1 MPLTLVT
8 ESANPYVRYSSE
20 MDVWSHSTDDPAIM
34 HDIEMVDGALPAPI
48 IIDVENIEMGWLL
61 LGQGVR
67 DWQPFPALDKPL
79 DKPDGDY
86 KQGFAVKMY
95 STKLFGDSPLRE
107 MSANGK
113 GLMIFIQNL
122 YNEAEP
128 KFGKGEVPAV
138 KIKATPRQKLG
149 KGNTRIVNYEIVKWV
164 DRPADMV
171 SDAPSVE
178 STEQQPTTAPA
189 ASGDTFDDDEV

>member
-86 KQGFAVKMY
+86 KQD
-95 STKLFGDSPLRE
+95 LL
-107 MSANGK
+107 
-113 GLMIFIQNL
+113 
-122 YNEAEP
+122 
-128 KFGKGEVPAV
+128 
-138 KIKATPRQKLG
+138 
-149 KGNTRIVNYEIVKWV
+149 
-164 DRPADMV
+164 
-171 SDAPSVE
+171 
-178 STEQQPTTAPA
+178 
-189 ASGDTFDDDEV
+189 

>member
-1 MPLTLVT
+1 
-8 ESANPYVRYSSE
+8 
-20 MDVWSHSTDDPAIM
+20 
-34 HDIEMVDGALPAPI
+34 
-48 IIDVENIEMGWLL
+48 
-61 LGQGVR
+61 
-67 DWQPFPALDKPL
+67 
-79 DKPDGDY
+79 
-86 KQGFAVKMY
+86 MY

-128 KFGKGEVPAV
+128 EFGKGKVPAV